1 MKKILLSVCVVAMGL
16 TVTAQQAKTNGYLPS
31 NAPILKEASYE
42 IVKPTHLPYVRLRL
56 LSSLKILMVVL
67 VSLQSTDAGS
77 PVSWEHTT
85 VGMVG
90 AYPSPALQ
98 STTAGNGWMKADS
111 DAFGSQGGAQEYTE
125 LISPVIDCSMY
136 PNVVCNLNNNLED
149 GKQIHVSL

>member
-1 MKKILLSVCVVAMGL
+1 
-16 TVTAQQAKTNGYLPS
+16 
-31 NAPILKEASYE
+31 
-42 IVKPTHLPYVRLRL
+42 
-56 LSSLKILMVVL
+56 MVVR
-67 VSLQSTDAGS
+67 QFTIYTDAGS

-125 LISPVIDCSMY
+125 TNFSNYRLF
-136 PNVVCNLNNNLED
+136 NVSKCC
-149 GKQIHVSL
+149 IAI

>member
-16 TVTAQQAKTNGYLPS
+16 TVTAQQLKTNGYLPS
-31 NAPILKEASYE
+31 NAPILKEASNE
-42 IVKPTHLPYVRLRL
+42 IVKPITPSLR
-56 LSSLKILMVVL
+56 SAATTIFSEDFDGGAGQFTIF
-67 VSLQSTDAGS
+67 TDPGS

-125 LISPVIDCSMY
+125 LISPIIDCS
-136 PNVVCNLNNNLED
+136 
-149 GKQIHVSL
+149 IF